1 MSVKRGALSD
11 QRGITLVE
19 LMVASAVLGMVVLVA
34 SSLYA
39 FGASTFRLG
48 ESQAWLQANMD
59 TALRSI
65 VSRVR
70 NATELQVMTNTP
82 GAFDSGWY
90 YIYLKDP
97 SAETTSVQLR
107 SPGGS
112 AVAITDDLVQG
123 EDGLRFHARLVED
136 DILLD
141 ISLQG
146 SYRSRTR
153 QSSVTIL
160 LGNLTSLP
168 PNTSGAAVRFRLPG

>member
-1 MSVKRGALSD
+1 
-11 QRGITLVE
+11 
-19 LMVASAVLGMVVLVA
+19 
-34 SSLYA
+34 
-39 FGASTFRLG
+39 
-48 ESQAWLQANMD
+48 
-59 TALRSI
+59 
-65 VSRVR
+65 
-70 NATELQVMTNTP
+70 MTSTP

-107 SPGGS
+107 SP
-112 AVAITDDLVQG
+112 VAPPLPLQTILSRAKTAF
-123 EDGLRFHARLVED
+123 RFHARLVED

-168 PNTSGAAVRFRLPG
+168 PIPVAQR

>member
-1 MSVKRGALSD
+1 M
-11 QRGITLVE
+11 
-19 LMVASAVLGMVVLVA
+19 
-34 SSLYA
+34 
-39 FGASTFRLG
+39 
-48 ESQAWLQANMD
+48 
-59 TALRSI
+59 
-65 VSRVR
+65 
-70 NATELQVMTNTP
+70 
-82 GAFDSGWY
+82 
-90 YIYLKDP
+90 
-97 SAETTSVQLR
+97 QLR